1 MKLPESF
8 YEVAKDYGVPKEEI
22 LFGAMADFDI
32 EYRFADTV
40 VALTKEKLLVAA
52 YPYREKQE
60 FRLGG
65 YGGIQKD
72 AVLEGKP
79 ALTIYPLDK
88 VESLKVLR
96 QISTGVL
103 VGEIEGTERFLCQF
117 SNTKQGYFHKLTGLL
132 KKIKD
137 KEEIKEE
144 DLDVEKGKEVCP
156 KCLDKRSVLLRI
168 MGYFK
173 PYKLQLAIMVLC

>member
-8 YEVAKDYGVPKEEI
+8 YEVAKEYGVPKEEI

-52 YPYREKQE
+52 YPYREKEE

-65 YGGIQKD
+65 YGGLHKD
-72 AVLEGKP
+72 VTLEGKP
-79 ALTIYPLDK
+79 ALTIYPLEK
-88 VESLKVLR
+88 VEKLTVLR

-103 VGEIEGTERFLCQF
+103 MGEIEGAERFLCQF
-117 SNTKQGYFHKLTGLL
+117 SNTKQGYFHKLADLH

-156 KCLDKRSVLLRI
+156 KCGML
-168 MGYFK
+168 
-173 PYKLQLAIMVLC
+173 